1 MSYVD
6 LAVAIVNQAKLDYI
20 RSVKWLKNHPHARTR
35 KEVARRAEC
44 YRLINDCER
53 FFLSQWFYEL
63 TGCDG
68 KPMLKMLKKM

>member
-6 LAVAIVNQAKLDYI
+6 LAVAIVDQAKSDYI
-20 RSVKWLKNHPHARTR
+20 RSVKWLKNHPHVRTR
-35 KEVARRAEC
+35 KEEARRAEC

-68 KPMLKMLKKM
+68 KQMLQMLKKM